1 MDKCLIIANT
11 YKNESLQLA
20 DEIKNFLKERN
31 IKSIILPYSG
41 NTSVTDMENV
51 SFAIS
56 LGGDG
61 TVLFAARLCAPHKI
75 PVFAINLGEF
85 GFIAGIQPHEW
96 QNRLN
101 NFLQNTEDIDYRNL
115 VSTSVFRKGNKIFT
129 SSALNDVVISAKG
142 SARLVSL
149 DIQSSGIPFGK
160 FKADGIIIATPTG
173 STAYSAAAG
182 GPIVDPSLDALILN
196 PISPFSLSNRPLVMP
211 STMVIEITL
220 LPSRCEEV
228 ILACDGQVLVD
239 LQEGDVIKI
248 GKSEDTVMLVGCNS
262 HLFYS
267 ALRSKLNWSGGP
279 HA

>member
-96 QNRLN
+96 KNRLN
-101 NFLQNTEDIDYRNL
+101 NFLNNTEHIDYRNL
-115 VSTSVFRKGNKIFT
+115 VSATVFRNNKKIFT